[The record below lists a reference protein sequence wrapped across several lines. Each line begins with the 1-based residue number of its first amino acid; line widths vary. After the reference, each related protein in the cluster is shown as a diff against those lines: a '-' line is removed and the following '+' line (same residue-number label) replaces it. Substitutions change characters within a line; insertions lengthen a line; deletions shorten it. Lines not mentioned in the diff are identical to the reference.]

1 MAGTPDSDFEG
12 REEGIFPYDSLVIT
26 KCDPN
31 FLRKFISVTKPLPLF
46 SMETVIPRDI
56 SNFS

>member
-1 MAGTPDSDFEG
+1 MAGTPDSDFGG

-26 KCDPN
+26 KYDPG
-31 FLRKFISVTKPLPLF
+31 FLRKFISATKPPPLF

-56 SNFS
+56 SNFF